1 MKLDTGLI
9 ETEQAIFFTVFI
21 SVMQVLKYKIYN
33 MFIILGQKFLPEWF
47 ENQASHR
54 HNVSD
59 GRVLQSVRT

>member
-9 ETEQAIFFTVFI
+9 ETEQANFLTVFI
-21 SVMQVLKYKIYN
+21 SVKAGSKIQNLQYIHYFRSN
-33 MFIILGQKFLPEWF
+33 FLPEWF

-59 GRVLQSVRT
+59 GRVLQSV